1 MRGFG
6 MKKNNKLLS
15 VEKEERK
22 YDKNHTRNQV
32 LVNLITAI
40 RSLGTIA
47 IIPIFFSYGAF
58 ATALSAVGFFLTDFI
73 DGHLA
78 RKLHVESFFGS
89 LLDALS
95 DKAFGIVCLL
105 LLSTLNPIFLVI
117 IGIELGILAVNY
129 RSLQRGNNAK
139 SSKEGKAKTL
149 LLAASIVGS
158 YFCYAAP
165 TIKEVLNY
173 INISSLNKLLEW
185 NPTLVSTILAIPAIG
200 ASLYVAKDY
209 DKKAKKQDIQREETK
224 TQEKEQTIAETQAP
238 PTITLEEISQKRA
251 ELLKQK
257 EAVKEYQQELKSRRE
272 ILHDLFDTDFYIA
285 NKDKGIKQ
293 LLYKKKGSE

>member
-1 MRGFG
+1 
-6 MKKNNKLLS
+6 MKNKNKILY
-15 VEKEERK
+15 VEKEEKK
-22 YDKNHTRNQV
+22 YDKNHTRNQI
-32 LVNLITAI
+32 LVNLITSI
-40 RSLGTIA
+40 RALGTIA
-47 IIPIFFSYGAF
+47 IIPIFFSYGAL
-58 ATALSAVGFFLTDFI
+58 ATALSAMGFFITDFI

-105 LLSTLNPIFLVI
+105 LLSTLNPIFLVL
-117 IGIELGILAVNY
+117 IGIELGIFTVNY
-129 RSLQRGNNAK
+129 QSLQRGNNAK

-165 TIKEVLNY
+165 AIKEVLNY
-173 INISSLNKLLEW
+173 INISSFNKLLEV
-185 NPTLVSTILAIPAIG
+185 NPTLLSTILAIPSIG

-209 DKKAKKQDIQREETK
+209 DKKAKTQDIERQKTPPRDSFVEQDKEEK
-224 TQEKEQTIAETQAP
+224 P
-238 PTITLEEISQKRA
+238 LMSLEEIAQKRA
-251 ELLKQK
+251 DLVKQK
-257 EAVKEYQQELKSRRE
+257 EEAVKKYQQELKSRSE
-272 ILHDLFDTDFYIA
+272 ILHDLFDTDFYME